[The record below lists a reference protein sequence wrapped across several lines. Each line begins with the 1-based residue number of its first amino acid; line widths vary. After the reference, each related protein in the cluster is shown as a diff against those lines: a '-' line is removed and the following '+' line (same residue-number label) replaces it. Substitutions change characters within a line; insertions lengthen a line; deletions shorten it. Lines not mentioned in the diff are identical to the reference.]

1 MLLLEHKLDTVQVLL
16 SKKELN
22 IGVFIMAKRSD
33 KRERLINAAKEL
45 FYKQGFSST
54 TIADIAKLADVPLG
68 NVYYYF
74 KTKDEICAAVINE
87 RNIEVNN
94 VITEFNMLTTVSEK
108 LVAMVDYYSV
118 RAEQVSQY
126 GNIFSS
132 LAQELSRQQNPL
144 ATKAREI
151 LSTLSNWLSAQ
162 FKTVYSDANEAEDQ
176 AVKFLSC
183 LQGMQ
188 VLTLA
193 FQDPSITAKQAALL
207 KAEIAALT
215 ATQAA

>member
-1 MLLLEHKLDTVQVLL
+1 MLEHKLDTVQVLL

-22 IGVFIMAKRSD
+22 IGVIIMAKRSD

-94 VITEFNMLTTVSEK
+94 VITEFNMLNTVSEK

-144 ATKAREI
+144 AAKAREI
-151 LSTLSNWLSAQ
+151 LSTLANWLSAQ
-162 FKTVYSDANEAEDQ
+162 FRTVYSDANEAEDQ

>member
-1 MLLLEHKLDTVQVLL
+1 
-16 SKKELN
+16 
-22 IGVFIMAKRSD
+22 MAKRSD

-87 RNIEVNN
+87 RNIEVNS
-94 VITEFNMLTTVSEK
+94 ILTEFNLLNTVTER
-108 LVAMVDYYSV
+108 LIAIIDYYSV

-126 GNIFSS
+126 GNIFSG

-144 ATKAREI
+144 AIKAREI
-151 LSTLSNWLSAQ
+151 LTTLSNWLTTQ
-162 FKTVYSDANEAEDQ
+162 FKSVYANDAEKQ
-176 AVKFLSC
+176 ATKFLST

-193 FQDPSITAKQAALL
+193 FQDPSITATQADLL
-207 KAEIAALT
+207 KAEVAALT
-215 ATQAA
+215 IREVA